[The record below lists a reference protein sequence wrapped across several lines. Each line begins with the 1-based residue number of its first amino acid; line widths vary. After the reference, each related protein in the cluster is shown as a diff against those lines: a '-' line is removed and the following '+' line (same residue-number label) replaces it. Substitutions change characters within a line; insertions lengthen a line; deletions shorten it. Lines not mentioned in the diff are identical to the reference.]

1 MFSLRSAAP
10 ARRAACLRRRARTC
24 GAPTLVKLP
33 HDAAVARRAKFQDG
47 ASGILPRT
55 VFPLDSFALRPL
67 LTMTVKLALS
77 ARNRLRTTT
86 VAATLSVAWCMFAAA
101 SPVMAQTGPQNL
113 QQPLLL
119 AQSQPQ
125 PAVQQ
130 GQTFEEEI
138 IPQRY
143 ADNPNV
149 DAFIDDMTARYD
161 FDPAALHALFAR
173 VSYSATAVKLV
184 TPSSAPSVKNW
195 RAYQARF
202 LDPVRIA
209 AGVRFWRA
217 NQATLQ
223 RAYEEFGVPP
233 EVIVGIIGVETI
245 YGRYMGNFRVLD
257 ALTTLTFDY
266 PNTANRADRQA
277 TFRKNLE
284 DFLVWTRGLQ
294 LDPTTVLGSYTGAI
308 GIPQFL
314 PSSIVQYAVD
324 YEGNKQIDLRNSPAD
339 AIGSVANY
347 LRQNGWENGRPVV
360 WKIGADTGSIGVAQ
374 AAADGAP
381 EPHWPL
387 QQLLQA
393 GMLLNEPS
401 LDIASEA
408 GTPVTIVDLPSPGR
422 PTQYKLGLK
431 NFYVLTRYNRSF
443 FYALAVYQLGE
454 KIKAQMGASNT
465 VNGSSSNNGPGN
477 DLTAAPVDAA
487 SQ

>member
-1 MFSLRSAAP
+1 MKTATAA
-10 ARRAACLRRRARTC
+10 
-24 GAPTLVKLP
+24 
-33 HDAAVARRAKFQDG
+33 
-47 ASGILPRT
+47 
-55 VFPLDSFALRPL
+55 
-67 LTMTVKLALS
+67 
-77 ARNRLRTTT
+77 
-86 VAATLSVAWCMFAAA
+86 LSVASCMFMAT
-101 SPVMAQTGPQNL
+101 SPAMAQSAAKKP
-113 QQPLLL
+113 PVLL

-125 PAVQQ
+125 PAVPQ

-143 ADNPNV
+143 ANNPNV
-149 DAFIDDMTARYD
+149 DAFISDMSARYD
-161 FDPAALHALFAR
+161 FDEAALHALFAR

-184 TPSSAPSVKNW
+184 TPSPSPSVKNW
-195 RAYQARF
+195 RVYQSRF
-202 LDPVRIA
+202 LDQVRIN

-233 EVIVGIIGVETI
+233 EVVVGIIGVETI
-245 YGRYMGNFRVLD
+245 YGRFMGNFRVLD
-257 ALTTLTFDY
+257 ALTTLSFDY

-284 DFLVWTRGLQ
+284 DYLVWTRDSQ
-294 LDPTTVLGSYTGAI
+294 IDPTTVLGSYTGAI

-314 PSSIVQYAVD
+314 PSSIVQYAVSYD
-324 YEGNKQIDLRNSPAD
+324 GNKQIDLRTSQAD

-360 WKIGADTGSIGVAQ
+360 WKIGTDAGSLGVAQ
-374 AAADGAP
+374 AAADGKP

-387 QQLLQA
+387 DQLLRA
-393 GMLLNEPS
+393 GLLLNEPGV
-401 LDIASEA
+401 DIASEA
-408 GTPVTIVDLPSPGR
+408 GTPVTVVDLPSPGR
-422 PTQYKLGLK
+422 GTEFMLGLK

-454 KIKAQMGASNT
+454 RVKAQMEASDAASAT
-465 VNGSSSNNGPGN
+465 S
-477 DLTAAPVDAA
+477 TAAPPVAA

>member
-1 MFSLRSAAP
+1 
-10 ARRAACLRRRARTC
+10 
-24 GAPTLVKLP
+24 
-33 HDAAVARRAKFQDG
+33 
-47 ASGILPRT
+47 
-55 VFPLDSFALRPL
+55 
-67 LTMTVKLALS
+67 MTVKLALS
-77 ARNRLRTTT
+77 ARNRLRMKTAT
-86 VAATLSVAWCMFAAA
+86 AALSVASCMFMAT
-101 SPVMAQTGPQNL
+101 SPAMAQSAAKKP
-113 QQPLLL
+113 PVLL

-125 PAVQQ
+125 PAVPQ

-143 ADNPNV
+143 ANNPNV
-149 DAFIDDMTARYD
+149 DAFISDMSARYD
-161 FDPAALHALFAR
+161 FDEAALHALFAR

-184 TPSSAPSVKNW
+184 TPSPSPSVKNW
-195 RAYQARF
+195 RVYQSRF
-202 LDPVRIA
+202 LDQVRIN

-233 EVIVGIIGVETI
+233 EVVVGIIGVETI
-245 YGRYMGNFRVLD
+245 YGRFMGNFRVLD
-257 ALTTLTFDY
+257 ALTTLSFDY

-284 DFLVWTRGLQ
+284 DYLVWTRDSQ
-294 LDPTTVLGSYTGAI
+294 IDPTTVLGSYTGAI

-314 PSSIVQYAVD
+314 PSSIVQYAVSYD
-324 YEGNKQIDLRNSPAD
+324 GNKQIDLRTSQAD

-360 WKIGADTGSIGVAQ
+360 WKIGTDAGSLGVAQ
-374 AAADGAP
+374 AAADGKP

-387 QQLLQA
+387 DQLLRA
-393 GMLLNEPS
+393 GLLLNEPDV
-401 LDIASEA
+401 DIASEA
-408 GTPVTIVDLPSPGR
+408 GTPVTVVDLPSPGR
-422 PTQYKLGLK
+422 GTEFMLGLK

-454 KIKAQMGASNT
+454 RVKAQMEASDAANA
-465 VNGSSSNNGPGN
+465 SSN
-477 DLTAAPVDAA
+477 AAPPVAA

>member
-1 MFSLRSAAP
+1 
-10 ARRAACLRRRARTC
+10 
-24 GAPTLVKLP
+24 
-33 HDAAVARRAKFQDG
+33 
-47 ASGILPRT
+47 
-55 VFPLDSFALRPL
+55 
-67 LTMTVKLALS
+67 MTVKLALS
-77 ARNRLRTTT
+77 ARNRLRTKT
-86 VAATLSVAWCMFAAA
+86 AAAALSVASCMFMATTPAIAQSAAKK
-101 SPVMAQTGPQNL
+101 
-113 QQPLLL
+113 PLLL
-119 AQSQPQ
+119 AQGQPQ
-125 PAVQQ
+125 PAVPQ

-143 ADNPNV
+143 ANNPNV
-149 DAFIDDMTARYD
+149 DAFISDMTARYD
-161 FDPAALHALFAR
+161 FDEAALHALFAR

-184 TPSSAPSVKNW
+184 TPSPSPSIKNW
-195 RAYQARF
+195 RVYQSRF
-202 LDPVRIA
+202 LDPVRIN

-245 YGRYMGNFRVLD
+245 YGRFMGNFRVLD

-284 DFLVWTRGLQ
+284 DYLVWTRDSQ
-294 LDPTTVLGSYTGAI
+294 IDPTTVLGSYTGAI

-314 PSSIVQYAVD
+314 PSSIVEYAVSYD
-324 YEGNKQIDLRNSPAD
+324 GNKQIDLRTSQAD

-360 WKIGADTGSIGVAQ
+360 WKIGSDAGSLGVAQ
-374 AAADGAP
+374 AAADGKP

-387 QQLLQA
+387 DQLLRA
-393 GMLLNEPS
+393 GLLLNEPGV
-401 LDIASEA
+401 DIAAEA
-408 GTPVTIVDLPSPGR
+408 GTPVTVVDLPSPGR
-422 PTQYKLGLK
+422 GTEYMLGLK

-443 FYALAVYQLGE
+443 FYALAVYQLGQRV
-454 KIKAQMGASNT
+454 KAQMEASDAANA
-465 VNGSSSNNGPGN
+465 SSSNA
-477 DLTAAPVDAA
+477 AAPGAA

>member
-1 MFSLRSAAP
+1 M
-10 ARRAACLRRRARTC
+10 
-24 GAPTLVKLP
+24 K
-33 HDAAVARRAKFQDG
+33 
-47 ASGILPRT
+47 
-55 VFPLDSFALRPL
+55 
-67 LTMTVKLALS
+67 
-77 ARNRLRTTT
+77 T
-86 VAATLSVAWCMFAAA
+86 VATALSVASCMFMAT
-101 SPVMAQTGPQNL
+101 SPAMAQSAAKK
-113 QQPLLL
+113 PLLL

-125 PAVQQ
+125 PAVPQ

-143 ADNPNV
+143 ANNPNV
-149 DAFIDDMTARYD
+149 DAFISDMSARYD
-161 FDPAALHALFAR
+161 FDEAALHALFAR

-184 TPSSAPSVKNW
+184 TPSPSPTIKNW
-195 RAYQARF
+195 RVYQSRF
-202 LDPVRIA
+202 LDPVRIN

-245 YGRYMGNFRVLD
+245 YGRFMGNFRVLD

-284 DFLVWTRGLQ
+284 DYLVWTRDSQ
-294 LDPTTVLGSYTGAI
+294 IDPTTVLGSYTGAI

-314 PSSIVQYAVD
+314 PSSIVQYAVSYD
-324 YEGNKQIDLRNSPAD
+324 GNKQIDLRTSQAD

-360 WKIGADTGSIGVAQ
+360 WKIGMDAGSLGVAQ
-374 AAADGAP
+374 AAADGKP

-387 QQLLQA
+387 DQLLRA
-393 GMLLNEPS
+393 GLLLDEPGV
-401 LDIASEA
+401 DIAAEA
-408 GTPVTIVDLPSPGR
+408 GTPVTVVDLPSPGR
-422 PTQYKLGLK
+422 GTEYMLGLK

-454 KIKAQMGASNT
+454 RVKAQMEASDAANA
-465 VNGSSSNNGPGN
+465 SSNA
-477 DLTAAPVDAA
+477 AAPSAA

>member
-1 MFSLRSAAP
+1 MFMATSP
-10 ARRAACLRRRARTC
+10 ALAQSVT
-24 GAPTLVKLP
+24 K
-33 HDAAVARRAKFQDG
+33 K
-47 ASGILPRT
+47 
-55 VFPLDSFALRPL
+55 PL
-67 LTMTVKLALS
+67 LV
-77 ARNRLRTTT
+77 
-86 VAATLSVAWCMFAAA
+86 
-101 SPVMAQTGPQNL
+101 
-113 QQPLLL
+113 

-125 PAVQQ
+125 PAVPQ

-143 ADNPNV
+143 ANNANV
-149 DAFIDDMTARYD
+149 DAFISDMAARYD
-161 FDPAALHALFAR
+161 FDEASLHALFAR

-184 TPSSAPSVKNW
+184 TPSPSPSIKNW
-195 RAYQARF
+195 RVYQSRF
-202 LDPVRIA
+202 LDPVRIN

-245 YGRYMGNFRVLD
+245 YGRFMGNFRVLD

-284 DFLVWTRGLQ
+284 DYLVWTRDSQ
-294 LDPTTVLGSYTGAI
+294 IDPTTVLGSYTGAI

-314 PSSIVQYAVD
+314 PSSIVEYAVNYD
-324 YEGNKQIDLRNSPAD
+324 GNKQIDLRTSQAD

-360 WKIGADTGSIGVAQ
+360 WKIGSDAGSLGVAQ
-374 AAADGAP
+374 AAADGKP

-387 QQLLQA
+387 DQLLRA
-393 GMLLNEPS
+393 GLLLNEPGV
-401 LDIASEA
+401 DIAAEA
-408 GTPVTIVDLPSPGR
+408 GTPVTVVDLPSPGR
-422 PTQYKLGLK
+422 GTEFMLGLK

-443 FYALAVYQLGE
+443 FYALAVYQLGQRV
-454 KIKAQMGASNT
+454 KAQMEASDAAN
-465 VNGSSSNNGPGN
+465 NASSGN
-477 DLTAAPVDAA
+477 AAAPGAA

>member
-1 MFSLRSAAP
+1 MKTATAA
-10 ARRAACLRRRARTC
+10 
-24 GAPTLVKLP
+24 
-33 HDAAVARRAKFQDG
+33 
-47 ASGILPRT
+47 
-55 VFPLDSFALRPL
+55 
-67 LTMTVKLALS
+67 
-77 ARNRLRTTT
+77 
-86 VAATLSVAWCMFAAA
+86 LSVASCMFMAT
-101 SPVMAQTGPQNL
+101 SPAMAQSAAKKP
-113 QQPLLL
+113 PVLL

-125 PAVQQ
+125 PAVPQ

-143 ADNPNV
+143 ANNPNV
-149 DAFIDDMTARYD
+149 DAFISDMSARYD
-161 FDPAALHALFAR
+161 FDEAALHALFAR

-184 TPSSAPSVKNW
+184 TPSPSPSVKNW
-195 RAYQARF
+195 RVYQSRF
-202 LDPVRIA
+202 LDQVRIN

-233 EVIVGIIGVETI
+233 EVVVGIIGVETI
-245 YGRYMGNFRVLD
+245 YGRFMGNFRVLD

-284 DFLVWTRGLQ
+284 DYLVWTRDSQ
-294 LDPTTVLGSYTGAI
+294 IDPTTVLGSYTGAI

-314 PSSIVQYAVD
+314 PSSIVQYAVSYD
-324 YEGNKQIDLRNSPAD
+324 GNKQIDLRTSQAD

-360 WKIGADTGSIGVAQ
+360 WKIGTDAGSLGVAQ
-374 AAADGAP
+374 AAADGKP

-387 QQLLQA
+387 DQLLRA
-393 GMLLNEPS
+393 GLLLNEPDV
-401 LDIASEA
+401 DIASEA
-408 GTPVTIVDLPSPGR
+408 GTPVTVVDLPSPGR
-422 PTQYKLGLK
+422 GTEFMLGLK

-454 KIKAQMGASNT
+454 RVKAQMEASDAASA
-465 VNGSSSNNGPGN
+465 SS
-477 DLTAAPVDAA
+477 TAAPPVAA